1 MSDRI
6 RFKHRL
12 EYAAFR
18 AAMAGGM
25 RLSDGSAARVGA
37 ALGGIGYPLGLKRDV
52 VERNIRIA
60 FPDADAARVHE
71 IARASYGHLGRE
83 TLMMLRL
90 SNTSRDT
97 ILART
102 RIVGEEMLRAE
113 YDKGNGIVM
122 VAGHLGNWEIG
133 AAMLAARGYAIDVI
147 AKSAA
152 NPLFYSRV
160 LAARARLGIGV
171 IDFKAA
177 SKQALKALRAGH
189 MVAFAADQHAGNA
202 GLHVPFF
209 GRNVSMYRG
218 PALMALRTGAPMFLT
233 VPLRTADGNY
243 EMTLRR
249 IEVAPTGDNE
259 ADVLRVT
266 REYALGLEEEVR
278 RAPEQYLWHH
288 RRWRTL

>member
-1 MSDRI
+1 MSGKVRL
-6 RFKHRL
+6 KHRI

-25 RLSDGSAARVGA
+25 RLSDGGAARVGEV
-37 ALGGIGYPLGLKRDV
+37 LGGIGYPLGLKRDV
-52 VERNIRIA
+52 VERNVRIA
-60 FPDADAARVHE
+60 FPDANNARVHQ
-71 IARASYGHLGRE
+71 IARASYEHLGRE

-90 SNTSRDT
+90 SNMSRAT

-102 RIVGEEMLRAE
+102 RLVDEELLRAD
-113 YDKGNGIVM
+113 YDAGNGIVV

-133 AAMLAARGYAIDVI
+133 AALLAARGFAIDVI
-147 AKSAA
+147 AKSAS
-152 NPLFYSRV
+152 NPLFYQRV
-160 LAARARLGIGV
+160 LAARERLGIGV

-177 SKQALKALRAGH
+177 SKLALKALRAGR

-202 GLHVPFF
+202 GLQVPFF

-218 PALMALRTGAPMFLT
+218 PALMALRTGAPMYLT
-233 VPLRTADGNY
+233 VPLRLPDGNY

-249 IEVAPTGDNE
+249 IEVTPSGDNE

-266 REYALGLEEEVR
+266 REYALRLEEEVR
-278 RAPEQYLWHH
+278 RVPEQYLWHH
-288 RRWRTL
+288 RRWRN